1 MVPKSAFDPA
11 QYGSFEYREASYD
24 AAAARFVGTYAL
36 VGDAGEI
43 ELSET
48 IELPAAA
55 RGAEVPGALVRLLH
69 LACGLSYYKAAAAP
83 RVVVRPGLT
92 AAERALLEALFR
104 GGLGEFAYRNDLPGA
119 LRPAIEADAVESP
132 AGAEE
137 WSGGR
142 PLVAVGG
149 GKDSVVSI
157 EATARA
163 GLEPLLFSVNQ
174 YAVIDACVDAS
185 GLDVVRARRTLD
197 PRLRELNEAG
207 AHNGHVPVTAINS
220 LVALMTAAA
229 LGLGPVVMSNEE
241 SANHGNLEWRGATI
255 NHQWSKTLEFERLLR
270 STLAAEGLD
279 AGRYFSLL
287 RPFTELEIA
296 AAFARLPQYFDVITS
311 CNRAFTLDPRVR
323 ATGWC
328 GECSKCRF
336 VFLMLATAM
345 PRERVEQMIG
355 RNPLG
360 EAEALDEYREIVG
373 LAGNKPFEC
382 VGDVAEAESAVRQL
396 AGDPAWADAATLA
409 ALASEL
415 PERPTPL
422 AIGTDRAHLW
432 EHLPPAYRAAV
443 EELFDD

>member
-11 QYGSFEYREASYD
+11 QYGSFEYRAASYD

-36 VGDAGEI
+36 VGAAGER
-43 ELSET
+43 EFSET
-48 IELPAAA
+48 IELPEQA
-55 RGAEVPGALVRLLH
+55 RGAELPAALVRLLH
-69 LACGLSYYKAAAAP
+69 LACGLSYYKAAAP
-83 RVVVRPGLT
+83 PVVSVKQGLT
-92 AAERALLEALFR
+92 AAERDFLEALFR

-119 LRPAIEADAVESP
+119 LRPRIDAAARESAATP
-132 AGAEE
+132 EQ
-137 WSGGR
+137 WPGGR

-157 EATARA
+157 EVTARA
-163 GLEPLLFSVNQ
+163 GLAPLLFSVNQ
-174 YAVIDACVDAS
+174 YAVIDACVEAA
-185 GLDVVRARRTLD
+185 GQPAVRARRTLD
-197 PRLRELNEAG
+197 PALKQINAEG
-207 AHNGHVPVTAINS
+207 AHNGHIPVTAINS

-241 SANHGNLEWRGATI
+241 SANHGNLEWQGADV

-270 STLAAEGLD
+270 GTLADAGLD
-279 AGRYFSLL
+279 PARYFSLL

-296 AAFARLPQYFDVITS
+296 AAFARLPHYFDVITS

-345 PRERVEQMIG
+345 PRERVEAMIG
-355 RNPLG
+355 RNPLA
-360 EAEALDEYREIVG
+360 EAEALGEYREIVG

-382 VGDVAEAESAVRQL
+382 VGDVAEAEAAVRQL
-396 AGDPAWADAATLA
+396 ANDPVWADAVTLGALA
-409 ALASEL
+409 AEL
-415 PERPTPL
+415 PSAPTL
-422 AIGTDRAHLW
+422 LSIGADRSRLW
-432 EHLPPAYRAAV
+432 EHIPASYRTALA
-443 EELFDD
+443 ELFDV